1 MFKRENRLI
10 PGIKFNNSNLL
21 TTPQFVFKE
30 KKNGLDVNRFGIIVS
45 KKIDKRA
52 VERNRIKRIFRT
64 TLLDLDQKMNTG
76 HDILL
81 IIKKGVID
89 KTKEENALVI
99 EQTLIKTGVIIKA

>member
-1 MFKRENRLI
+1 MFKRENRLV

-30 KKNGLDVNRFGIIVS
+30 KKNGLDVNRFRIIVS

-52 VERNRIKRIFRT
+52 VERNRIKRVFRII
-64 TLLDLDQKMNTG
+64 LLELEQKMNTG

-81 IIKKGVID
+81 IIKIGAVD
-89 KTKEENALVI
+89 KTKEENALI
-99 EQTLIKTGVIIKA
+99 IKQTLVKAGVIIK